1 MPAGAGP
8 FLLAGVNLIIVVL
21 LAADK
26 WVHRVTG
33 KAPLESR
40 VETLEKQLEDGN
52 SRLSEKFSAIQ
63 SKFGQIDIGLTE
75 MRTELR
81 LRRGFTIDKYSGDG
95 V

>member
-1 MPAGAGP
+1 MFGGAGP

-40 VETLEKQLEDGN
+40 VEDLEHQMDSAN
-52 SRLSEKFSAIQ
+52 SRLSEKFSEIQ
-63 SKFGQIDIGLTE
+63 TRMGALDVRLAEIN
-75 MRTELR
+75 TELR
-81 LRRGFTIDKYSGDG
+81 LRRGYKREQYRDDG